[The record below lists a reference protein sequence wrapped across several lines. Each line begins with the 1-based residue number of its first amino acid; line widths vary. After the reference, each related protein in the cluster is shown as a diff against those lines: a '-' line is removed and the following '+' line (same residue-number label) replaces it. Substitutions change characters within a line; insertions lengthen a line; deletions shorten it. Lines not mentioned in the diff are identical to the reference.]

1 MKKFLKVAT
10 AFVAISCAATPVA
23 FASATEKAAPQS
35 PKSFYETFAET
46 AQPDSYS
53 TYDLTR
59 GSSFTNYIWVRNG
72 YVFNRFDN
80 IAIEF
85 SSGNSVAFEYYDSSG
100 KLIDRHEHDSLSNWQ
115 SCGVTTQLWP
125 NVKIKLVNTGG
136 GTVTIR
142 SGSVV
147 YNYQ

>member
-1 MKKFLKVAT
+1 MKMKPFAPVVHHIRTPSLTNKFARKKVNSYVFERT
-10 AFVAISCAATPVA
+10 AGIN
-23 FASATEKAAPQS
+23 
-35 PKSFYETFAET
+35 
-46 AQPDSYS
+46 
-53 TYDLTR
+53 
-59 GSSFTNYIWVRNG
+59 SSFTNYIWVRNG